1 MGAARKRMTTE
12 QQTINETETEANNEL
27 GKEEGSYIYC
37 IIGAGEERKFGY
49 PAIGS
54 RADEVYSI
62 SFQDI
67 AAVISA
73 SPVVKYPISRE
84 NTIAHQKVLE
94 ELANDFTVLPV
105 KFGTVAGCKDDLCA
119 AERIREEVLRVRY
132 GEFKDLL
139 IKIDSKIELGLKA
152 FWVDMKIIFQEI
164 VDENIEIKRLRQK
177 LMSGTAA
184 TQPYGEK
191 ATLGE
196 MVKNALERKKAREE
210 KDILNVL
217 RKACVDRR
225 SNKVF
230 GDEMITNS
238 AFLVEKSR
246 MEEFDG
252 LVDKL
257 DATYDGRMKFK
268 YVGPVPPINFV
279 ELAITFED

>member
-1 MGAARKRMTTE
+1 MGAARKQMTTE
-12 QQTINETETEANNEL
+12 QQTINEAETEANNEL
-27 GKEEGSYIYC
+27 LKEEGSYIYC
-37 IIGAGEERKFGY
+37 IIGAGEERTFGY

-62 SFQDI
+62 SHQDI
-67 AAVISA
+67 GAVISA

-84 NTIAHQKVLE
+84 NTIAHQRILE
-94 ELANDFTVLPV
+94 ELVNDFTVLPV
-105 KFGTVAGCKDDLCA
+105 KFSTVAGGKNGLSA
-119 AERIREEVLRVRY
+119 AERIREEVLKARY

-139 IKIDSKIELGLKA
+139 IKMDGRVELGVKA
-152 FWVDMKIIFQEI
+152 FWVDMPAIFQEI
-164 VDENIEIKRLRQK
+164 VDENSDIKSLRQK
-177 LMSGTAA
+177 LASKRAV
-184 TQPYGEK
+184 QPLGEQ

-196 MVKNALERKKAREE
+196 MVKNALDRKKAREE
-210 KDILNVL
+210 RNILNVL
-217 RKACVDRR
+217 KEGAVDWR

-230 GDEMITNS
+230 GDVMITNS

-257 DATYDGRMKFK
+257 DAAYDGRMKFK

>member
-62 SFQDI
+62 SHQDI
-67 AAVISA
+67 GAVISA

-105 KFGTVAGCKDDLCA
+105 KFSTVASNKDGRCA
-119 AERIREEVLRVRY
+119 AERIREEVLKARY

-139 IKIDSKIELGLKA
+139 TKMDGRVELGLKA
-152 FWVDMKIIFQEI
+152 FWVDMPAIFQEI
-164 VDENIEIKRLRQK
+164 VDENSDIKSLRQK
-177 LMSGTAA
+177 LVSKRAA
-184 TQPYGEK
+184 QPLGEQ

-196 MVKNALERKKAREE
+196 MVKNALDCKKAREE
-210 KDILNVL
+210 RNILNVL
-217 RKACVDRR
+217 KEAAVDWR

-257 DATYDGRMKFK
+257 DATYDGRMRFK

>member
-1 MGAARKRMTTE
+1 MTTE
-12 QQTINETETEANNEL
+12 QQTINEAETEANNEL

-37 IIGAGEERKFGY
+37 VIGAGEERKFAY

-62 SFQDI
+62 SHQDI
-67 AAVISA
+67 GAVISA

-84 NTIAHQKVLE
+84 NTIVHQRVLE

-105 KFGTVAGCKDDLCA
+105 KFSTVAGGKDGRCA

-139 IKIDSKIELGLKA
+139 TKMDGRVELGLKA
-152 FWVDMKIIFQEI
+152 FWVDKKIIFEEI
-164 VDENIEIKRLRQK
+164 VEENSEIKRLRHK
-177 LMSGTAA
+177 LISGTGA

-196 MVKNALERKKAREE
+196 MVKNALERKKTREE

-217 RKACVDRR
+217 RKACVDWR

-257 DATYDGRMKFK
+257 DAVHNGRMKFK

-279 ELAITFED
+279 ELAINLED